1 MAKRPHSPN
10 SNGRSPRP
18 QPSPF
23 EAALGEEETPV
34 QDAAP
39 QRSGCLRTLGC
50 LGQVFVAGGAIALA
64 AAGGIAIAQI
74 WPRSSATPPLLTQL
88 LEHPDPLGA
97 LRDRL
102 PADLPF
108 LPTPEASPD
117 ATPDTTPAPSP
128 EASPE
133 SSPEASPE
141 SSPEASPE
149 SSPEANP
156 EGSPAPLNLPP
167 EGRQALETQLQAI
180 QQQLTSATSAAD
192 ALETRLGMPRTD
204 APLETRLQAI
214 VRRLNPDLIP
224 AVPTDAPARPR
235 RPVAIVLPSDRLFRD
250 SYSILRPEAGTIL
263 DTILAELQSYRG
275 ATLRTIAHT
284 DTLGEPTANR
294 ELSLRRARAVTQYLA
309 QRLEGQYRWVAVGM
323 GASRPVT
330 TGEDDAAQQRNRRI
344 EIQVDPR

>member
-1 MAKRPHSPN
+1 MAKRPRSQN

-18 QPSPF
+18 QTSPF
-23 EAALGEEETPV
+23 EEALDDGDTPV
-34 QDAAP
+34 PETAP
-39 QRSGCLRTLGC
+39 RRSGCLRTLGC
-50 LGQVFVAGGAIALA
+50 LGQLFVAGGAIALS

-74 WPRSSATPPLLTQL
+74 WPRSSATPPAIVQL
-88 LEHPDPLGA
+88 LDTPNPLAA

-108 LPTPEASPD
+108 LPAPEASPE
-117 ATPDTTPAPSP
+117 ASPEPSP

-133 SSPEASPE
+133 A
-141 SSPEASPE
+141 
-149 SSPEANP
+149 
-156 EGSPAPLNLPP
+156 SPAPLNLPP

-180 QQQLTSATSAAD
+180 QQQLTNATADAD

-214 VRRLNPDLIP
+214 VRRLNPDLVPSTP
-224 AVPTDAPARPR
+224 ADGRDR
-235 RPVAIVLPSDRLFRD
+235 SDRPVAIVLPSDSLFRD

-323 GASRPVT
+323 GASRPIT